1 MLKDTSWHA
10 EGLCSGHPDP
20 DLWHYSSSKKLDER
34 RLGEYRVAEA
44 IAICNDCPVKD
55 KCLEQGLEPE
65 NLIVFHQ
72 LEGTIWGGK
81 MLGERLNIR
90 DKKMTNK
97 YHQEASFL
105 RSVRQKIA
113 KISQ

>member
-44 IAICNDCPVKD
+44 IATCNDC
-55 KCLEQGLEPE
+55 QSRH
-65 NLIVFHQ
+65 N
-72 LEGTIWGGK
+72 
-81 MLGERLNIR
+81 
-90 DKKMTNK
+90 
-97 YHQEASFL
+97 A
-105 RSVRQKIA
+105 
-113 KISQ
+113 

>member
-44 IAICNDCPVKD
+44 VSICNQCPVQD
-55 KCLEQGLEPE
+55 KCLTQGLEPE
-65 NLIVFHQ
+65 NLIVFHH

-90 DKKMTNK
+90 DGRMSVK
-97 YHQEASFL
+97 YRQEASFL
-105 RSVRQKIA
+105 RAVRNKIA
-113 KISQ
+113 MITQ